1 MNSLAKVIL
10 STARKGN
17 LTKIGLGRTLA
28 RSMSSEGLSKYNFES
43 LAVTNPQEFIYKV
56 EVNRPEKRNAMN
68 RAFWREMVECFNTI
82 ATDQDCRV
90 VLLTGSGKTFSA
102 GIDLQDNAELM
113 QGAVPGSSEL
123 DVARIANKIRLK
135 VKEYQE
141 SFFVIEKCPKPVIA
155 AVQGGCLGG
164 GLCMISGCDIRIC
177 TEDAWFQIKETDLG
191 LAADVGV
198 LQWLPPKTGNDSLL
212 RELCFTARKFDS
224 KEAKEIGLV
233 SRLYPDKEAMV
244 AGAME
249 LAAIIASKSPVAVQ
263 GTKVHLN
270 YSRDHSVADSFEYA
284 ATWNSAHLQSE
295 DLVKA
300 VMASMAKSKPEF
312 SKL

>member
-1 MNSLAKVIL
+1 MNSLTKVIL

-17 LTKIGLGRTLA
+17 LTKIGLRRTLA

-113 QGAVPGSSEL
+113 QGAVPGSTEL

-135 VKEYQE
+135 IKEYQE

-177 TEDAWFQIKETDLG
+177 TEDAWFQIKETELG
-191 LAADVGV
+191 LAADVV
-198 LQWLPPKTGNDSLL
+198 
-212 RELCFTARKFDS
+212 
-224 KEAKEIGLV
+224 
-233 SRLYPDKEAMV
+233 Y
-244 AGAME
+244 
-249 LAAIIASKSPVAVQ
+249 
-263 GTKVHLN
+263 
-270 YSRDHSVADSFEYA
+270 
-284 ATWNSAHLQSE
+284 
-295 DLVKA
+295 
-300 VMASMAKSKPEF
+300 F
-312 SKL
+312 SGYHRNR